1 MLRHILLI
9 FSKIPYFKLERKK
22 PLINHNTDSACHWHR
37 WAGLSLCLYDI
48 AERSPFHTQLSPR
61 NRDNMRKYHG
71 IWIRGPFGIKLWK
84 KFSKKSLDTVPLT
97 LSLNKIKYFFVNLG
111 CKARDIC
118 GKKSFAIL
126 NKKNF
131 STKVWKKDRT
141 ITNNIIAKFKAS
153 AHLTEKD
160 NADWW
165 LSPS

>member
-48 AERSPFHTQLSPR
+48 AERNPFHTQLSPR

-84 KFSKKSLDTVPLT
+84 NFSKKSLDTVPLT

-118 GKKSFAIL
+118 GKKSFAFTKFCLKCFATANFAVANIFNQNVL
-126 NKKNF
+126 LHKKHMLIYTGEN
-131 STKVWKKDRT
+131 T
-141 ITNNIIAKFKAS
+141 
-153 AHLTEKD
+153 
-160 NADWW
+160 
-165 LSPS
+165 